1 MKARDILVKP
11 ISQQDAARIIKQI
24 HYSGKVTQNSQLHFG
39 VFVGDRCG
47 GAMQFGPSMDKR
59 RMIGL
64 VRDTKWNGFLEL
76 NRMAFADWLPR
87 NSESR
92 AIGVALRT
100 IRKNYPHIDW
110 VVSFSD
116 ATQCGDGIIYRASGF
131 VLTGINKNKTLLRMP
146 DGSIVADKTLNDL
159 SVKLKGGKHATSYWK
174 EKGAKPLEGF
184 QLRYVYFLNPE
195 ARSRLTVKEL
205 PFSAIDEYGA
215 RMYKGKRVES
225 ADSGTSGIQPERGG
239 AIPTSTLQTN
249 GEI

>member
-11 ISQQDAARIIKQI
+11 ISRQDADRIVKEI
-24 HYSGKVTQNSQLHFG
+24 HYSGKVVPNSQLHFG
-39 VFVGDRCG
+39 VFIGDRCG

-59 RMIGL
+59 KMLGL

-76 NRMAFADWLPR
+76 NRMAFAEWLPR

-131 VLTGINKNKTLLRMP
+131 VLTGINKNKTILRMP
-146 DGSIVADKTLNDL
+146 DGNIVADKTLNN
-159 SVKLKGGKHATSYWK
+159 SNFKIKGEGAGYWK
-174 EKGAKPLEGF
+174 KNGAKPLDGF
-184 QLRYVYFLNPE
+184 QLRYMYFLNPE

-225 ADSGTSGIQPERGG
+225 ADSGTSGIQPEGGG
-239 AIPTSTLQTN
+239 AIPTSTLQAN